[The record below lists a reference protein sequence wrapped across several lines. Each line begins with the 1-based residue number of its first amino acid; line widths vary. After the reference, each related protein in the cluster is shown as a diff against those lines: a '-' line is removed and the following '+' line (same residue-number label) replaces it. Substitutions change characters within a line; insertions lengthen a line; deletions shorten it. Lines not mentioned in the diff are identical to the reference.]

1 MNREEFIASLRHED
15 RFIVQT
21 IADCIDNEG
30 WSYSDSPS
38 DLGGATG
45 FGLSARYNPSL
56 RTAIISQSL
65 TAQVVFDTYKK
76 KYYYPSGAHIAHRDG
91 MNGIAA
97 LIFECRVTGHRDVV
111 RALQMSVNEV
121 LATKLVCDGK
131 YGGKTNSALLQS
143 ILEGKY
149 KLVMERLNKK
159 AGFIGARAANRVMEA
174 QRSQGI
180 AVYDYTNGFRNRIER
195 MVGYAVQAKFA

>member
-1 MNREEFIASLRHED
+1 MNKEEFIASLRHED

-21 IADCIDNEG
+21 IANCIDNEG

-45 FGLSARYNPSL
+45 FGLSARYNPEL
-56 RTAIISQSL
+56 RTAIISHSL

-121 LATKLVCDGK
+121 MGTKLVCDGV
-131 YGGKTNSALLQS
+131 YGGRTNSALLQS

-149 KLVMERLNKK
+149 KLVMERLVSK

-180 AVYDYTNGFRNRIER
+180 AVYDYTNGFRNRIAR
-195 MVGYAVQAKFA
+195 MVGYASQAEFA